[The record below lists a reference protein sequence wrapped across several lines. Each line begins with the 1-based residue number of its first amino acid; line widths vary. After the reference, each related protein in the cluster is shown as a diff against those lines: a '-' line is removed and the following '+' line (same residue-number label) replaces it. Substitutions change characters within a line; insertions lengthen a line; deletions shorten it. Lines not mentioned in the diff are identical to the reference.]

1 MSNLRQK
8 LFESR
13 NIAGISVVMP
23 AMNISDHDRF
33 LRRADEIRRFLY
45 LGCVLIRTLFTK
57 LDERQAV
64 TVLLLDRIRRSRNR
78 VLVNW
83 MHVRASA
90 EKQCGRET
98 TPNQPNLEPSVNIE
112 IKPAAQL
119 RTQAGLPSSDFS
131 LSVLG
136 V

>member
-45 LGCVLIRTLFTK
+45 LGCVLIRTLFAK
-57 LDERQAV
+57 LDEGQLITIALDNRIPRIGIG
-64 TVLLLDRIRRSRNR
+64 VLPQSGK
-78 VLVNW
+78 
-83 MHVRASA
+83 VRASGQRAGAKPKRKDSRGA
-90 EKQCGRET
+90 EQRCRSTSFGG
-98 TPNQPNLEPSVNIE
+98 NLQSVS
-112 IKPAAQL
+112 
-119 RTQAGLPSSDFS
+119 R
-131 LSVLG
+131 
-136 V
+136 